1 MSMPKLLPHLI
12 LDRCPHCS
20 VANPN
25 LPRKH
30 ALETKDH
37 ASQNKRL
44 WGFYACGRCGGIIT
58 ASAPEDHQEVIEI
71 FPDSRKVS
79 DDIPERARAYLEQA
93 IASIHAPS
101 GAVMLC
107 ASSVDAMLKHK
118 EYSSGSLYQRIEKAV
133 ADNLITLEMANWAH
147 DVRLDANDERHAD
160 EAAIMPTEEDAN
172 RTIDFV
178 AAFAEYLF
186 VLPAKVKRGI
196 RKDMG

>member
-1 MSMPKLLPHLI
+1 MPKLQPNLI

-25 LPRKH
+25 LSRKH
-30 ALETKDH
+30 VLETKDH
-37 ASQNKRL
+37 ASQNRRL
-44 WGFYACGRCGGIIT
+44 WGFYGCGRCGGIVT
-58 ASAPEDHQEVIEI
+58 ASAPEDQQEVIEI

-79 DDIPERARAYLEQA
+79 DDIPERARSYLEQA

-118 EYSSGSLYQRIEKAV
+118 KYSSGSLYQRIEKAV
-133 ADNLITLEMANWAH
+133 GDNLITSEMAKWAH

-196 RKDMG
+196 KQEQG

>member
-1 MSMPKLLPHLI
+1 MPLLQPNLI

-25 LPRKH
+25 L
-30 ALETKDH
+30 TKQNSIQTTDH
-37 ASQNKRL
+37 AGQNLRHWYIYK
-44 WGFYACGRCGGIIT
+44 CGGCGGIVT
-58 ASAPEDHQEVIEI
+58 ASAKTVNKEVLEI
-71 FPDSRKVS
+71 FPDFRKLS
-79 DDIPERARAYLEQA
+79 GDIPDRPRTYLEQA

-118 EYSSGSLYQRIEKAV
+118 KYTSGVLYQRLEKAV
-133 ADNLITLEMANWAH
+133 KDNLITSEMASWAH

-160 EAAIMPTEEDAN
+160 EVAIMPTKEDVN

-178 AAFAEYLF
+178 IAFAEYLF
-186 VLPAKVKRGI
+186 VLPSKIKRGMS
-196 RKDMG
+196 KNKV

>member
-1 MSMPKLLPHLI
+1 MPLLQANLI

-25 LPRKH
+25 LARLH
-30 ALETKDH
+30 NLQTNDH
-37 ASQNKRL
+37 ANKNTRM
-44 WGFYACGRCGGIIT
+44 WAFYKCGRCGGIVT
-58 ASAPEDHQEVIEI
+58 ASAPDQNLEVLEI

-79 DDIPERARAYLEQA
+79 NDIPDRARSYLEQA

-107 ASSVDAMLKHK
+107 ASAVDAMLKHK
-118 EYSSGSLYQRIEKAV
+118 DYSTGSLYHRLEKAV
-133 ADNLITLEMANWAH
+133 VDNLITSEMAKWAH

-160 EAAIMPTEEDAN
+160 EAAIMRTKDDAN

-178 AAFAEYLF
+178 TAFAEYLF
-186 VLPAKVKRGI
+186 VLPAKIKRGM
-196 RKDMG
+196 KQEQG

>member
-1 MSMPKLLPHLI
+1 MPLLQVNLI
-12 LDRCPHCS
+12 VDRCPHCS

-25 LPRKH
+25 LAQKH
-30 ALETKDH
+30 QIQTNDH
-37 ASQNKRL
+37 ANQNTRM
-44 WGFYACGRCGGIIT
+44 WSFYQCARCGGIVT
-58 ASAPEDHQEVIEI
+58 ASAHDVNLEVLEM

-79 DDIPERARAYLEQA
+79 DDIPDRARSYLEQA

-107 ASSVDAMLKHK
+107 ASAVDAMLKHK
-118 EYSSGSLYQRIEKAV
+118 NYSTGSLYHRLERAIT
-133 ADNLITLEMANWAH
+133 DNLITSEMAQWAH

-160 EAAIMPTEEDAN
+160 ETAIMPTEDDAK

-186 VLPAKVKRGI
+186 VLPAKVRRGM
-196 RKDMG
+196 RQEQG

>member
-1 MSMPKLLPHLI
+1 MPKLQPSLI

-25 LPRKH
+25 LSRKH
-30 ALETKDH
+30 VLETRDH
-37 ASQNKRL
+37 ASQNRRV
-44 WGFYACGRCGGIIT
+44 WSFYGCGRCGGIVT
-58 ASAPEDHQEVIEI
+58 ASAPEDHQEVLEI
-71 FPDSRKVS
+71 FPDTRKVS
-79 DDIPERARAYLEQA
+79 GDIPERARSYLEQA

-118 EYSSGSLYQRIEKAV
+118 EYSSGSLYQRIERAV
-133 ADNLITLEMANWAH
+133 ADNLITSEMAKWAH

-160 EAAIMPTEEDAN
+160 EAAKMPTEDDAN
-172 RTIDFV
+172 RTINFV

-186 VLPAKVKRGI
+186 VLPAKVKRGM
-196 RKDMG
+196 RQEQG